1 MPTPINC
8 FGSGAKSVVLDHVFA
23 ARIPLRQPRIPAMTT
38 MVQTS
43 TETSTCSSCGSFGS
57 FESEVKEEQPCL
69 EDKARMPPVSSLLL
83 IHYFLILCTVNLV
96 ITIPTANEYAERLGA
111 GRLFAGLMIGCL
123 PILSIAGNLC
133 NQKLFACLPFKT
145 IWVICSLGTVLG
157 SVLYALAGLMR
168 FKWTL
173 LISRGLMGFFSAFS
187 LPGIYV
193 SHTVGVERRSEVL
206 FYFSAVLQLGCAAGP
221 ALAAMLEAS
230 MKFIKINNLVLDSD
244 TIPGWFMAAA
254 YLFFTVKIILC
265 LKDLPPNVLTREVT
279 SGGRTLES
287 PKTKNRMKMS
297 TMAAACAMFW
307 QLFVS
312 SAVITGV
319 EVYTINVARH
329 HMGWSIESSAWFVAI
344 LMLISGVFNLSL
356 GKVIQCMA
364 FNDITGLL
372 MGTFVACLSCVFLF
386 NFDLDS
392 QSWKVSLLSFGLI
405 SVLVT
410 NGLTRALA
418 LSICSKLVPAEAVNS
433 IMTWATVAMS
443 LGRGGGSIICAV
455 LNPDSFAPVLLGLF
469 AVTLMFSWA
478 TRKYMKP
485 DMKAS

>member
-433 IMTWATVAMS
+433 IMTWATVAMHPGS
-443 LGRGGGSIICAV
+443 QICSRVPVGCVSQKDLGGTYLKTLITS
-455 LNPDSFAPVLLGLF
+455 NLF
-469 AVTLMFSWA
+469 YVSQN
-478 TRKYMKP
+478 
-485 DMKAS
+485 ASVKRF